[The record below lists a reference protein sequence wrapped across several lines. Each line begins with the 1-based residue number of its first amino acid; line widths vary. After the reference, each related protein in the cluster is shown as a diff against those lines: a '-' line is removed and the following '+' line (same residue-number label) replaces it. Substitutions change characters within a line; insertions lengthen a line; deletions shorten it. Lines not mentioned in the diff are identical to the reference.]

1 MFMKLK
7 QIPEDFCVDEIYDLE
22 KYQGKVSESVGDDK
36 NFKYFK
42 LWKRDY
48 TVNRAMEQVCRV
60 FKVSARDV
68 HFAGTKDR
76 QAVTTQL
83 ISIRRLR
90 RNWEEDLEYFN
101 NKNPDI
107 KLEYIGDF
115 PARLN
120 LGDNLGN
127 RFTITIRDLSEEEV
141 LLCKENMKS
150 VGKDGVPN
158 FFDSQ
163 RFGFSGKNP
172 VIGKYL
178 LRGDFEK
185 AFFHI
190 ITAAPEEIKPEHKVF
205 VDFVTENWKT
215 IIETNDWSEAL
226 KILPSWLSLEREMIE
241 WVAKSKNDFLGAIG
255 LIHKKIRTMYVN
267 SYQSYIFNETI
278 KYLDSIGK
286 LKDYSEL
293 PLVAAE
299 TSLDTEWGDF
309 VRGLLSRDGL
319 NLEYFKMPRSPTL
332 RPREVMRETIVRVDN
347 LKLISE
353 DDDELNSGKKKIV
366 VSFDLRSGAYAT
378 NVIKSLVASR

>member
-7 QIPEDFCVDEIYDLE
+7 EIPEDFCVDEIYDLE
-22 KYQGKVSESVGDDK
+22 KYQGKVSESTGDDK

-42 LWKRDY
+42 LCKRDY

-60 FKVSARDV
+60 FKVSPRDV

-83 ISIRRLR
+83 ISARRLR
-90 RNWEEDLEYFN
+90 KNWMEDLEYFN

-127 RFTITIRDLSEEEV
+127 RFTITIRDLDDSEVEV
-141 LLCKENMKS
+141 FNRNFPIIQ
-150 VGKDGVPN
+150 VNGVLN
-158 FFDSQ
+158 YFDSQ

-205 VDFVTENWKT
+205 VDYVTENWKE
-215 IIETNDWSEAL
+215 IIESNDWGEAL
-226 KILPSWLSLEREMIE
+226 KLLPSWLSLEREMIE
-241 WVAKSKNDFLGAIG
+241 WVAKSRNDFLGAMG

-267 SYQSYIFNETI
+267 SYQSYLFNETI
-278 KYLDSIGK
+278 KYLASIGK

-299 TSLDTEWGDF
+299 TSLDTEWGEF

-332 RPREVMRETIVRVDN
+332 RPREVMRDAIVRVDN
-347 LKLISE
+347 LKLVSMG
-353 DDDELNSGKKKIV
+353 DDEMNSGKKKVV
-366 VSFDLRSGAYAT
+366 VSFDLGSGAYAT
-378 NVIKSLVASR
+378 NVVKNLFEL